1 MFFEFA
7 NTIKESSM
15 LPKNGKNLV
24 AGYLSMEE
32 LLKIAPALNVADST
46 VDACKTA
53 NTIFRSGVE
62 IYDDYTFTELKV
74 VDPVHCNGLETDNDD
89 SDYVA
94 LYIMK
99 NALYVVDVLDTDR
112 STYEKFIR
120 ATKRFTPATMTL
132 EKLIYAFFD
141 ELLSKDVSFIEKLS
155 LQVTEM
161 EESILHGKPDDD
173 INLTL
178 LRLKRKLL
186 EIRNYYEQCLDIFEV
201 LEADEN
207 ELFSENDALMYMVNM
222 NQRITRLREDVDSIN
237 NAVVHVQDAYSVHM
251 DAKMNNTMKYLTV
264 LTTIFFPLTIIVGW
278 YGMNF
283 ESMPEFKWQFG
294 YIYVIIL
301 SIAVIVMLAFIARK
315 NKWF

>member
-1 MFFEFA
+1 MFFEFS
-7 NTIKESSM
+7 NTVKEVSM
-15 LPKNGKNLV
+15 LPKDNSVLT
-24 AGYLSMEE
+24 AGYLSIDE
-32 LLKIAPALNVADST
+32 LTKIAPALKVADST
-46 VDACKTA
+46 VEACKTA

-62 IYDDYTFTELKV
+62 IYEDYTFTELKV
-74 VDPVHCNGLETDNDD
+74 IDPVHSNGINDESDDN
-89 SDYVA
+89 DYVA

-112 STYEKFIR
+112 STHEKFMR

-141 ELLSKDVSFIEKLS
+141 ELLSKDVSFLEKLS
-155 LQVTEM
+155 LEVTEM
-161 EESILHGKPDDD
+161 EESILHGKPEED
-173 INLTL
+173 INITL
-178 LRLKRKLL
+178 LKLKRKLL
-186 EIRNYYEQCLDIFEV
+186 EIRNYYEQCLDIFEI

-207 ELFSENDALMYMVNM
+207 EIFAESENLMYFANM
-222 NQRITRLREDVDSIN
+222 NQRITRLREDIDSLN
-237 NAVVHVQDAYSVHM
+237 NAVVHVQDAYDSHM

-283 ESMPEFKWQFG
+283 ESMPEFKWSFG
-294 YIYVIIL
+294 YIYVIALSVMVIL
-301 SIAVIVMLAFIARK
+301 MFWLIARK

>member
-1 MFFEFA
+1 MFFEFS
-7 NTIKESSM
+7 NTVKEVSM
-15 LPKNGKNLV
+15 LPKDNSVLT
-24 AGYLSMEE
+24 AGYLSIDE
-32 LLKIAPALNVADST
+32 LTKIAPALKVADST
-46 VDACKTA
+46 VEACKTA

-62 IYDDYTFTELKV
+62 IYEDYTFTELKV
-74 VDPVHCNGLETDNDD
+74 IDPVHSNGINDESDDN
-89 SDYVA
+89 DYVA

-112 STYEKFIR
+112 STYEKFMR

-141 ELLSKDVSFIEKLS
+141 ELLSKDVSFLEKLS
-155 LQVTEM
+155 LEVTEM
-161 EESILHGKPDDD
+161 EESILHGKPEED
-173 INLTL
+173 INITL
-178 LRLKRKLL
+178 LKLKRKLL
-186 EIRNYYEQCLDIFEV
+186 EIRNYYEQCLDIFEI

-207 ELFSENDALMYMVNM
+207 EIFAESETLMYFANM
-222 NQRITRLREDVDSIN
+222 IQRITRLREDIDSLN
-237 NAVVHVQDAYSVHM
+237 NAVVHVQDAYDSHM

-283 ESMPEFKWQFG
+283 ESMPEFKWHYG
-294 YIYVIIL
+294 YIYVIALSVMVIL
-301 SIAVIVMLAFIARK
+301 MFWLIARK

>member
-1 MFFEFA
+1 MFFEFS
-7 NTIKESSM
+7 NTVKEVSM
-15 LPKNGKNLV
+15 LPKDNSVLT
-24 AGYLSMEE
+24 AGYLSIDE
-32 LLKIAPALNVADST
+32 LTKIAPALKVADST
-46 VDACKTA
+46 VEACKTA

-62 IYDDYTFTELKV
+62 IYEDYTFTELKV
-74 VDPVHCNGLETDNDD
+74 IDTVHSNGINDESDDN
-89 SDYVA
+89 DYVA

-112 STYEKFIR
+112 STYEKFMR

-141 ELLSKDVSFIEKLS
+141 ELLSKDVSFLEKLS
-155 LQVTEM
+155 LEVTEM
-161 EESILHGKPDDD
+161 EESILHGKPEED
-173 INLTL
+173 INITL
-178 LRLKRKLL
+178 LKLKRKLL
-186 EIRNYYEQCLDIFEV
+186 EIRNYYEQCLDIFEI

-207 ELFSENDALMYMVNM
+207 EIFAESETLMYFANM
-222 NQRITRLREDVDSIN
+222 IQRITRLREDIDSLN
-237 NAVVHVQDAYSVHM
+237 NAVVHVQDAYDSHM

-283 ESMPEFKWQFG
+283 ESMPEFKWSFG
-294 YIYVIIL
+294 YIYVIALSVMVIL
-301 SIAVIVMLAFIARK
+301 MFWLIARK

>member
-1 MFFEFA
+1 MFFEFT

-15 LPKNGKNLV
+15 LPKDSKNLV
-24 AGYLSMEE
+24 AGYLSIEE
-32 LLKIAPALNVADST
+32 LLYIAPALKVADST

-120 ATKRFTPATMTL
+120 ATKRFTPSTMTL

-161 EESILHGKPDDD
+161 EESILHGEPDDD

-207 ELFSENDALMYMVNM
+207 ELFLETDSLMYIANM

-237 NAVVHVQDAYSVHM
+237 NAIVHVQDAYSVHM
-251 DAKMNNTMKYLTV
+251 DSKMNNTMKYLTV

-294 YIYVIIL
+294 YVYVILL
-301 SIAVIVMLAFIARK
+301 SVAIVLMFAIVARK

>member
-1 MFFEFA
+1 MFFEFS
-7 NTIKESSM
+7 NTVKEVSM
-15 LPKNGKNLV
+15 LPKDNSVLT
-24 AGYLSMEE
+24 AGYLSIDE
-32 LLKIAPALNVADST
+32 LTKIAPALKVADST
-46 VDACKTA
+46 VEACKTA

-62 IYDDYTFTELKV
+62 IYEDYTFTELKV
-74 VDPVHCNGLETDNDD
+74 IDPVHSNGINDESDDN
-89 SDYVA
+89 DYVA

-112 STYEKFIR
+112 STYEKFMR

-141 ELLSKDVSFIEKLS
+141 ELLSKDVSFLEKLS
-155 LQVTEM
+155 LEVTEM
-161 EESILHGKPDDD
+161 EESILHGKPEED
-173 INLTL
+173 INITL
-178 LRLKRKLL
+178 LKLKRKLL
-186 EIRNYYEQCLDIFEV
+186 EIRNYYEQCLDIFEI

-207 ELFSENDALMYMVNM
+207 EIFAESETLMYFANM
-222 NQRITRLREDVDSIN
+222 IQRITRLREDIDSLN
-237 NAVVHVQDAYSVHM
+237 NAVVHVQDAYDSHM

-283 ESMPEFKWQFG
+283 ESMPEFKWSFG
-294 YIYVIIL
+294 YIYVIALSVMVIL
-301 SIAVIVMLAFIARK
+301 MFWLIARK

>member
-1 MFFEFA
+1 MFFEFS
-7 NTIKESSM
+7 NTVKEVSM
-15 LPKNGKNLV
+15 LPKDNSVLT
-24 AGYLSMEE
+24 AGYLSIDE
-32 LLKIAPALNVADST
+32 LTKIAPALKVADST
-46 VDACKTA
+46 VEACKTA

-62 IYDDYTFTELKV
+62 IYEDYTFTELKV
-74 VDPVHCNGLETDNDD
+74 IDPVHSNGINDESDDN
-89 SDYVA
+89 DYVA

-112 STYEKFIR
+112 STYEKFMR

-141 ELLSKDVSFIEKLS
+141 ELLSKDVSFLEKLS
-155 LQVTEM
+155 LEVTEM
-161 EESILHGKPDDD
+161 EESILHGKPEED
-173 INLTL
+173 INITL
-178 LRLKRKLL
+178 LKLKRKLL
-186 EIRNYYEQCLDIFEV
+186 EIRNYYEQCLDIFEI

-207 ELFSENDALMYMVNM
+207 EIFAESETLMYFANM
-222 NQRITRLREDVDSIN
+222 NQRITRLREDIDSLN
-237 NAVVHVQDAYSVHM
+237 NAVVHVQDAYDSHM

-283 ESMPEFKWQFG
+283 ESMPEFKWSFG
-294 YIYVIIL
+294 YIYVIALSVMVIL
-301 SIAVIVMLAFIARK
+301 MFWLIARK

>member
-1 MFFEFA
+1 MFFEFS

-15 LPKNGKNLV
+15 LPEKAKGLV
-24 AGYLSMEE
+24 AGYLSIEE
-32 LLKIAPALNVADST
+32 LTKISSALKVTDST
-46 VDACKTA
+46 VEACKTA

-120 ATKRFTPATMTL
+120 ATKRFTPSTMTL

-141 ELLSKDVSFIEKLS
+141 ELLAKDVSFIERLS
-155 LQVTEM
+155 LEVTEM
-161 EESILHGKPDDD
+161 EESILQGKPEDD

-207 ELFSENDALMYMVNM
+207 ELFLETDSLMYIANM
-222 NQRITRLREDVDSIN
+222 RQRITRLREDVDSIN
-237 NAVVHVQDAYSVHM
+237 NTVVHVQDAYSAHM

-283 ESMPEFKWQFG
+283 ESMPEFKWNFG
-294 YIYVIIL
+294 YLYVIIL
-301 SIAVIVMLAFIARK
+301 SIAVIVMFAIVARK

>member
-1 MFFEFA
+1 MFFEFSD
-7 NTIKESSM
+7 TIKETPS
-15 LPKNGKNLV
+15 LPKKTKNLV
-24 AGYLSMEE
+24 AGYLSAEE
-32 LLKIAPALNVADST
+32 LNSIVPSLHVAEST
-46 VDACKTA
+46 VEACKTA

-74 VDPVHCNGLETDNDD
+74 VDPVHCNGLENDNDD

-120 ATKRFTPATMTL
+120 ATKRFTPSTMTL

-141 ELLSKDVSFIEKLS
+141 ELLAKDVSFIEKLS
-155 LQVTEM
+155 LRVNEM

-178 LRLKRKLL
+178 LMLKRKLL
-186 EIRNYYEQCLDIFEV
+186 EIRNYYEQCLDVFEI

-207 ELFSENDALMYMVNM
+207 ELFHDDDSLMYLVNM

-237 NAVVHVQDAYSVHM
+237 NAVVHVQDAYSAHM

-283 ESMPEFKWQFG
+283 ESMPEFKWSLG
-294 YIYVIIL
+294 YVYVILL
-301 SIAVIVMLAFIARK
+301 SIAVVVMFAIVARK